1 MRTNPTDDTMTLA
14 SVPRYGTV
22 TPIHR
27 GDRAVVLGSGMAGLL
42 AARVLSDFF
51 DHVTVLERDG
61 EGPDPTPRRGVPQG
75 AHPHV
80 LLEAGRVTI
89 EDLVPGFTEELQA
102 AGGQRVD
109 GRADLHMFAEG
120 ALLAPAVTDRVAY
133 FASRPLYEQTLRRRI
148 QALSSVTIEYD
159 TQFVTYRTGDDGAV
173 TGVQA
178 RRGREP
184 IDYDASLVVDAA
196 GRTSRTPHWLESIDM
211 PAPTLE
217 TAHIDLSY
225 SSTTIERPPDDR
237 RAYFIQPTPPSAH
250 GGTIVPIEDDRWLV
264 TMIGYHGDQPP
275 TDERGFRRFADG
287 LSLSD
292 PSAILDSASELA
304 GPIVRYPFPA
314 NRRYRY
320 DRLASVPPGLVV
332 VGDAMASYNPIYGQ
346 GMSVAA
352 LEAVALGH
360 TLAAGPDAVGRR
372 FFSMAGTLVDVAWLM
387 AVGADFRFPQTTG
400 QRPRGTALFNR
411 YLAKLVGGA
420 HTDGRLTED
429 FFAVI
434 NMERPPSSL
443 FGPRV
448 LWRVI
453 RPRERGEVRS

>member
-1 MRTNPTDDTMTLA
+1 MTLA

-22 TPIHR
+22 APTQR

-61 EGPDPTPRRGVPQG
+61 EGPGPVPRRGVPQG
-75 AHPHV
+75 THPHV

-109 GRADLHMFAEG
+109 GRTDLRMFAEG
-120 ALLAPAVTDRVAY
+120 ALLAPAATDRVAY

-148 QALSSVTIEYD
+148 QALSGVTIEYD
-159 TQFVTYRTGDDGAV
+159 TQFVTYHTSGDGAV

-178 RRGREP
+178 RRGGEL

-196 GRTSRTPHWLESIDM
+196 GRTSRTPHWLESIGM
-211 PAPTLE
+211 PTPALE
-217 TAHIDLSY
+217 TARIDLAY
-225 SSTTIERPPDDR
+225 SSTTIARPPDDR
-237 RAYFIQPTPPSAH
+237 RAYFIQPTPPSTH

-264 TMIGYHGDQPP
+264 TMIGYHGDRPP
-275 TDERGFRRFADG
+275 TDEREFRRFTDG

-360 TLAAGPDAVGRR
+360 TLAAGSDAVGPR
-372 FFSMAGTLVDVAWLM
+372 FFSMAGKLVDVAWLM

-420 HTDGRLTED
+420 HRDGRLTED

-453 RPRERGEVRS
+453 RPRERGAVRS